1 MELYVFSRDLNFRGI
16 LESYFSLRWVRR
28 YSKCGEFELHC
39 SLTSETLELLK
50 KENIIWKKGDLEAGY
65 IEYRNLKQDTEGK
78 ETLVVKGKFLTGYL
92 GRRIIWGIEK
102 IKTTPEL
109 AMRYLIDKH
118 CINPD
123 NPDRIIPYL
132 KLNHLKGIPDDFYYL
147 SANQITWEPVAMN
160 LPEIEKQTSYKNLLE
175 EVESI
180 ATTNELGIRTLLDI
194 QNKQM
199 LFDVYQGLDR
209 TAGQTKN
216 APAIFSKEFENV
228 LEQEYTDSLNNYRNV
243 VLVAGEGEGAARE
256 LVIVGQGTG
265 LDRFEMFVDARD
277 LQSTEQ
283 VDGEEVSIPIE
294 QYREMLEDRG
304 LSKLSEHKEI
314 QTFDSKINLNSNLVY
329 KEDFDL
335 GDIVTCTSKKW
346 GITIDTR
353 ITEVEEVYEE
363 SGKQINVVFG
373 NNIPTLIDVIKRE
386 VR

>member
-1 MELYVFSRDLNFRGI
+1 MMELYIFDRDLNFQGM
-16 LESYFSLRWVRR
+16 LESFFSLRWIRR

-39 SLTSETLELLK
+39 SLTPETLELLK

-132 KLNHLKGIPDDFYYL
+132 KLNQLKGIPDDFYYL
-147 SANQITWEPVAMN
+147 SANQTTWEPVAMN

-228 LEQEYTDSLNNYRNV
+228 LEQEYTDSLNNYRTV
-243 VLVAGEGEGAARE
+243 ALVAGEGEGTARQF
-256 LVIVGQGTG
+256 VTVGSGTG
-265 LDRFEMFVDARD
+265 FDRYELFIDARD
-277 LQSTEQ
+277 LQQEDMTN
-283 VDGEEVSIPIE
+283 EEYEAVL
-294 QYREMLEDRG
+294 QNRG
-304 LSKLSEHKEI
+304 QSKLAEMREI
-314 QTFDSKINLNSNLVY
+314 QTFESKININSNLTY
-329 KEDFDL
+329 REDFDL
-335 GDIVTCTSKKW
+335 GDVVTCTSKKW

-353 ITEVEEVYEE
+353 ITEVEEIYEE
-363 SGKQINVVFG
+363 SGFSVNITFG
-373 NNIPTLIDVIKRE
+373 NNIPTLIDKIKQV